1 MRITIFNTPV
11 LAQILQ
17 ALSILVLGLF
27 GWRAVGKVPKDIRK
41 YVIIA
46 APHTSNWDF
55 PMFLLVVLA
64 LRLNINV
71 FIKHTLFIGPIG
83 WFLSYC
89 GGVPIDRRAA
99 GARVRQTVQE
109 YENNDDMVLLITPE
123 GTRSAQTNWKTG
135 FYHIASEANVPIAV
149 AFVDTEERR
158 AGIDHFITPSGDI
171 DKQMAEIKA
180 FYNTKRGVRPE
191 NYIS

>member
-11 LAQILQ
+11 LAQIFQ
-17 ALSILVLGLF
+17 VLSILVLGLF

-46 APHTSNWDF
+46 APHTSYWDF
-55 PMFLLVVLA
+55 PMFLLVVFA
-64 LRLNINV
+64 LRLNLNV

-109 YENNDDMVLLITPE
+109 FENNDDMVLLITPE

-135 FYHIASEANVPIAV
+135 FYHIASEANVPVAV
-149 AFVDTEERR
+149 AFVDTAARR

-180 FYNTKRGVRPE
+180 FYDTKRGVKPQ
-191 NYIS
+191 NYAS

>member
-11 LAQILQ
+11 LAQIFQ
-17 ALSILVLGLF
+17 VLSILVLALF

-46 APHTSNWDF
+46 APHTSYWDF
-55 PMFLLVVLA
+55 PMFLLVVFA
-64 LRLNINV
+64 LRLNLNV

-109 YENNDDMVLLITPE
+109 FENNDDMVLLITPE

-135 FYHIASEANVPIAV
+135 FYHIASEANVPVAV
-149 AFVDTEERR
+149 AFVDTAARR

-180 FYNTKRGVRPE
+180 FYDTKRGVKPQ
-191 NYIS
+191 NYAS

>member
-1 MRITIFNTPV
+1 VRITIFNTPI
-11 LAQILQ
+11 LAQIFQ
-17 ALSILVLGLF
+17 VLSILLLGLF

-46 APHTSNWDF
+46 APHTSYWDF
-55 PMFLLVVLA
+55 PMFLLVVFA
-64 LRLNINV
+64 LRLNLNV

-109 YENNDDMVLLITPE
+109 FENNDDMVLLITPE

-135 FYHIASEANVPIAV
+135 FYHIASEANVPVAV
-149 AFVDTEERR
+149 AFVDTAARR
-158 AGIDHFITPSGDI
+158 SGIDHFITPSGDI

-180 FYNTKRGVRPE
+180 FYDTKRGVKPQ
-191 NYIS
+191 NYAS

>member
-11 LAQILQ
+11 LAQIFQ
-17 ALSILVLGLF
+17 VLSILVLGLF
-27 GWRAVGKVPKDIRK
+27 GWRAVGKVPKDLRK

-46 APHTSNWDF
+46 APHTSYWDF
-55 PMFLLVVLA
+55 PMFLLVVFA
-64 LRLNINV
+64 LRLNLNV

-83 WFLSYC
+83 WFLCYC

-109 YENNDDMVLLITPE
+109 FENNDDMVLLITPE

-135 FYHIASEANVPIAV
+135 FYHIASEANVPVAV
-149 AFVDTEERR
+149 AFVDTAARR

-180 FYNTKRGVRPE
+180 FYDTKRGVKPQ
-191 NYIS
+191 NYAS

>member
-11 LAQILQ
+11 LAQIFQ
-17 ALSILVLGLF
+17 VLSILVLGLF

-46 APHTSNWDF
+46 APHTSYWDF
-55 PMFLLVVLA
+55 PIFLLVVFA
-64 LRLNINV
+64 LRLNLNV
-71 FIKHTLFIGPIG
+71 FIKHTLFIRPIG

-109 YENNDDMVLLITPE
+109 FENNDDMVLLITPE

-135 FYHIASEANVPIAV
+135 FYHIASEANVPVAV
-149 AFVDTEERR
+149 AFVDTAARR

-180 FYNTKRGVRPE
+180 FYDTKRGVKPQ
-191 NYIS
+191 NYAS

>member
-11 LAQILQ
+11 LAQIFQ
-17 ALSILVLGLF
+17 VLSILVLGLF

-46 APHTSNWDF
+46 APHTSYWDF
-55 PMFLLVVLA
+55 PMFLLVVFA
-64 LRLNINV
+64 LRLNLNV

-109 YENNDDMVLLITPE
+109 FENNDDMVLLITPE

-135 FYHIASEANVPIAV
+135 FYHIASEANVPVAV
-149 AFVDTEERR
+149 AFVDTAARR
-158 AGIDHFITPSGDI
+158 SGIDHFITPSGDI

-180 FYNTKRGVRPE
+180 FYDTKRGMRPE

>member
-11 LAQILQ
+11 LAQIFQ
-17 ALSILVLGLF
+17 VLSILVLGLF

-46 APHTSNWDF
+46 APHTSYWDF
-55 PMFLLVVLA
+55 PMFLLVVFA
-64 LRLNINV
+64 LRLNLNV

-109 YENNDDMVLLITPE
+109 FENNNDMVLLITPE

-135 FYHIASEANVPIAV
+135 FYHIASEANVPVAV
-149 AFVDTEERR
+149 AFVDTAARR

-171 DKQMAEIKA
+171 DKQIAEIKA
-180 FYNTKRGVRPE
+180 FYDTKRGVKPQ
-191 NYIS
+191 NYAS

>member
-17 ALSILVLGLF
+17 ALSIIVLGLF
-27 GWRAVGKVPKDIRK
+27 GWRVVGKVPKDIRK

-46 APHTSNWDF
+46 APHTSYWDF

-64 LRLNINV
+64 LRLNLNV

-123 GTRSAQTNWKTG
+123 GTRSAQANWKTG
-135 FYHIASEANVPIAV
+135 FYHIASEAKVPVAV
-149 AFVDTEERR
+149 AFVDTAERR

-180 FYNTKRGVRPE
+180 FYDTKRGMRPE

>member
-1 MRITIFNTPV
+1 VRITIFNTPV
-11 LAQILQ
+11 LAQIFQ
-17 ALSILVLGLF
+17 VLSILVLGLF

-41 YVIIA
+41 YIIIA
-46 APHTSNWDF
+46 APHTSYWDF
-55 PMFLLVVLA
+55 PMFLLVVFA
-64 LRLNINV
+64 LRLNLNV

-109 YENNDDMVLLITPE
+109 FENNDDMVLLITPE

-135 FYHIASEANVPIAV
+135 FYHIASEANVPVAV
-149 AFVDTEERR
+149 AFVDTAARR
-158 AGIDHFITPSGDI
+158 SGIDHFITPSGDI

-180 FYNTKRGVRPE
+180 FYDTKRGVKPQ
-191 NYIS
+191 NYAS

>member
-11 LAQILQ
+11 LAQIFQ
-17 ALSILVLGLF
+17 VLSVLVLGLF
-27 GWRAVGKVPKDIRK
+27 GWRAVGKVPKGMRK

-46 APHTSNWDF
+46 APHTSYWDF
-55 PMFLLVVLA
+55 PMFLLVVFA
-64 LRLNINV
+64 LRLNLNV

-109 YENNDDMVLLITPE
+109 FENNNDMVLLITPE

-135 FYHIASEANVPIAV
+135 FYHIASEANVPVAV
-149 AFVDTEERR
+149 AFVDTAARR

-180 FYNTKRGVRPE
+180 FYDTKRGVKPQ
-191 NYIS
+191 NYAS

>member
-17 ALSILVLGLF
+17 VLSILVLGLF

-46 APHTSNWDF
+46 APHTSYWDF

-64 LRLNINV
+64 LRLNLNV

-135 FYHIASEANVPIAV
+135 FYHIASEANVPIAI

-180 FYNTKRGVRPE
+180 FYDTKRGVRPE

>member
-1 MRITIFNTPV
+1 MRVTIFNTPV
-11 LAQILQ
+11 LAQIFQ
-17 ALSILVLGLF
+17 VLSILVLGLF
-27 GWRAVGKVPKDIRK
+27 GWRAVGKVPKGMRK

-46 APHTSNWDF
+46 APHTSYWDF

-64 LRLNINV
+64 LRLNLNV

-123 GTRSAQTNWKTG
+123 GTRSAQANWKTG
-135 FYHIASEANVPIAV
+135 FYHIASEAKVPVAV
-149 AFVDTEERR
+149 AFVDTAERR
-158 AGIDHFITPSGDI
+158 AGREFEWEEEVRVGGDR
-171 DKQMAEIKA
+171 AS
-180 FYNTKRGVRPE
+180 R
-191 NYIS
+191 

>member
-11 LAQILQ
+11 LAQIFQ
-17 ALSILVLGLF
+17 VLSILVLGLF

-46 APHTSNWDF
+46 APHTSYWDF

-64 LRLNINV
+64 LRLNLSV

-109 YENNDDMVLLITPE
+109 YKNNDDMVLLITPE
-123 GTRSAQTNWKTG
+123 GSRSAQTNWKTG

-180 FYNTKRGVRPE
+180 FYDTKRGVRPE

>member
-11 LAQILQ
+11 LAQIFQ
-17 ALSILVLGLF
+17 VLSILVLGLF

-46 APHTSNWDF
+46 APHTSYWDF
-55 PMFLLVVLA
+55 PMFLLVVFA
-64 LRLNINV
+64 LRLNLNV

-109 YENNDDMVLLITPE
+109 FENNDDMVLLITPE

-135 FYHIASEANVPIAV
+135 FYHIASEANVPVAV
-149 AFVDTEERR
+149 AFVDMAARR

-171 DKQMAEIKA
+171 DKQIAEIKA
-180 FYNTKRGVRPE
+180 FYDTKRGVKPQ
-191 NYIS
+191 NYAS

>member
-11 LAQILQ
+11 LAQIFQ
-17 ALSILVLGLF
+17 VLSILLLGLF

-46 APHTSNWDF
+46 APHTSYWDF
-55 PMFLLVVLA
+55 PMFLLVVFA
-64 LRLNINV
+64 LRLNLNV

-109 YENNDDMVLLITPE
+109 FENNDDMVLLITPE

-135 FYHIASEANVPIAV
+135 FYHIASEANVPVAV
-149 AFVDTEERR
+149 AFVDTAARR
-158 AGIDHFITPSGDI
+158 SGIDHFITPSGDI

-180 FYNTKRGVRPE
+180 FYDTKRGVKPQ
-191 NYIS
+191 NYAS

>member
-46 APHTSNWDF
+46 APHTSYWDF

-64 LRLNINV
+64 LRLNLNV

-123 GTRSAQTNWKTG
+123 GTRSAQADWKTG
-135 FYHIASEANVPIAV
+135 FYHIASEAKVPVAV
-149 AFVDTEERR
+149 AFVDTAERR

-180 FYNTKRGVRPE
+180 FYDTKRGMRPE

>member
-1 MRITIFNTPV
+1 VRITIFNTPV
-11 LAQILQ
+11 LAQIFQ
-17 ALSILVLGLF
+17 VLSILVLGLF

-46 APHTSNWDF
+46 APHTSYWDF
-55 PMFLLVVLA
+55 PMFLLVVFA
-64 LRLNINV
+64 LRLNLNV

-109 YENNDDMVLLITPE
+109 FENNDDMVLLITPE

-149 AFVDTEERR
+149 AFVDTAARR
-158 AGIDHFITPSGDI
+158 SGIDHFITPSGDI
-171 DKQMAEIKA
+171 DKQVAEIKA
-180 FYNTKRGVRPE
+180 FYDTKRGVKPQ
-191 NYIS
+191 NYAS

>member
-11 LAQILQ
+11 LAQIFQ
-17 ALSILVLGLF
+17 VLSILVLGLF

-46 APHTSNWDF
+46 APHTSYWDF
-55 PMFLLVVLA
+55 PMFLLVVFA
-64 LRLNINV
+64 LRLNLNV
-71 FIKHTLFIGPIG
+71 FIKHTMFIGPIG

-109 YENNDDMVLLITPE
+109 FENNDDMVLLITPE

-135 FYHIASEANVPIAV
+135 FYHIASEANVPVAV
-149 AFVDTEERR
+149 AFVDTAARR

-180 FYNTKRGVRPE
+180 FYDTKRGVKPQ
-191 NYIS
+191 NYAS

>member
-11 LAQILQ
+11 LAQIFQ
-17 ALSILVLGLF
+17 VLSILVLGLF

-46 APHTSNWDF
+46 APHTSYWDF
-55 PMFLLVVLA
+55 PMFLLVVFA
-64 LRLNINV
+64 LRLNLNV

-109 YENNDDMVLLITPE
+109 FENNDDMVLLITPE

-135 FYHIASEANVPIAV
+135 FYHIASEANVPVAV
-149 AFVDTEERR
+149 AFVDTAARR

-171 DKQMAEIKA
+171 DKKMAEIKA
-180 FYNTKRGVRPE
+180 FYDTKRGVKPQ
-191 NYIS
+191 NYAS

>member
-11 LAQILQ
+11 LAQIFQ
-17 ALSILVLGLF
+17 VLSILVLGLF

-46 APHTSNWDF
+46 APHTSYWDF
-55 PMFLLVVLA
+55 PIFLLVVFA
-64 LRLNINV
+64 LRLNLNV

-109 YENNDDMVLLITPE
+109 FENNDDMVLLITPE

-135 FYHIASEANVPIAV
+135 FYHIASEANVPVAV
-149 AFVDTEERR
+149 AFVDTAARR

-171 DKQMAEIKA
+171 DKQIAEIKA
-180 FYNTKRGVRPE
+180 FYDTKRGVKPQ
-191 NYIS
+191 NYAS

>member
-46 APHTSNWDF
+46 APHTSYWDF

-64 LRLNINV
+64 LRLNLNV

-109 YENNDDMVLLITPE
+109 YEKNDDMVLLITPE
-123 GTRSAQTNWKTG
+123 GTRSAQANWKTG
-135 FYHIASEANVPIAV
+135 FYHIASEAKVPVAV
-149 AFVDTEERR
+149 AFVDTAERR

-180 FYNTKRGVRPE
+180 FYDTKRGMRPE

>member
-11 LAQILQ
+11 LAQIFQ
-17 ALSILVLGLF
+17 VLSILVLGLF

-46 APHTSNWDF
+46 APHTSYWDF
-55 PMFLLVVLA
+55 PIFLLVVFA
-64 LRLNINV
+64 LRLNLNV

-109 YENNDDMVLLITPE
+109 FENNDDMVLLITPE

-135 FYHIASEANVPIAV
+135 FYHIASEANVPVAV
-149 AFVDTEERR
+149 AFVDTAARR

-171 DKQMAEIKA
+171 DKQVAEIKA
-180 FYNTKRGVRPE
+180 FYDTKRGVKPQ
-191 NYIS
+191 NYAS

>member
-1 MRITIFNTPV
+1 VRITIFNTPI
-11 LAQILQ
+11 LAQIFQ
-17 ALSILVLGLF
+17 VLSILVLGLF
-27 GWRAVGKVPKDIRK
+27 GWRAVGKVPKEIRK

-46 APHTSNWDF
+46 APHTSYWDF
-55 PMFLLVVLA
+55 PMFLLVVFA
-64 LRLNINV
+64 LRLNLNV

-109 YENNDDMVLLITPE
+109 FENNDDMVLLITPE

-135 FYHIASEANVPIAV
+135 FYHIASEANVPVAV
-149 AFVDTEERR
+149 AFVDTAARR
-158 AGIDHFITPSGDI
+158 SGIDHFITPSGDI

-180 FYNTKRGVRPE
+180 FYDTKRGVKPQ
-191 NYIS
+191 NYAS

>member
-1 MRITIFNTPV
+1 VRITIFNTPV

>member
-11 LAQILQ
+11 LAQIFQ
-17 ALSILVLGLF
+17 VLSILLLGLF

-41 YVIIA
+41 YIIIA
-46 APHTSNWDF
+46 APHTSYWDF
-55 PMFLLVVLA
+55 PMFLLVVFA
-64 LRLNINV
+64 LRLNLNV

-109 YENNDDMVLLITPE
+109 FENNDDMVLLITPE

-135 FYHIASEANVPIAV
+135 FYHIASEANVPVAV
-149 AFVDTEERR
+149 AFVDTAARR
-158 AGIDHFITPSGDI
+158 SGIDHFITPSGDI

-180 FYNTKRGVRPE
+180 FYDTKRGVKPQ
-191 NYIS
+191 NYAS